1 MIHTIKMPVFFSDG
15 RVHGRRDPSV
25 KETLFLC
32 LSLGSRA
39 GEEQEE
45 QRWVLN
51 HTLPGSGRLGAR
63 WYWWLEENTVFNTET
78 EVIPEVF
85 QRQRCKGCVLNL
97 RSRACLYSLDLKK
110 KCTFPF
116 PHPVKDQKWVQ
127 GQSLA
132 VPFATIPTQPS
143 TATNSS
149 HERKASPGVE
159 VMPPPPILPLPRR
172 RKEPG

>member
-1 MIHTIKMPVFFSDG
+1 M
-15 RVHGRRDPSV
+15 

-51 HTLPGSGRLGAR
+51 RALPGSGRLGAR

-78 EVIPEVF
+78 EAIPEVF
-85 QRQRCKGCVLNL
+85 QRQRCKGCVLSL
-97 RSRACLYSLDLKK
+97 RSWACLYSLDLKK
-110 KCTFPF
+110 KSTFPF
-116 PHPVKDQKWVQ
+116 PHPVKDRKGVQ

-132 VPFATIPTQPS
+132 VPFATKAHAALS

-172 RKEPG
+172 RKEPGKTRALPRSSS